1 MRYILNECPAACTMK
16 LSVDR
21 SNGVM
26 MSYGL
31 VAMDVDMLKYIHG
44 RQAHTHTHTS
54 ATPTKLT
61 KHYTDRHTG
70 HNVSQLKQF
79 R

>member
-1 MRYILNECPAACTMK
+1 MRYILNECTAACTMK
-16 LSVDR
+16 ISVDR

-44 RQAHTHTHTS
+44 THAHTQAHTHE
-54 ATPTKLT
+54 
-61 KHYTDRHTG
+61 RHP
-70 HNVSQLKQF
+70 HEMN
-79 R
+79 